1 MSLFLIKSILSTF
14 FFLSGLIALLCM
26 FILMGKTERKISS
39 NLLRKLHKSSGFV
52 FTALL
57 FVISYICIKYW
68 AMAGDQ
74 LSTRADLHAVLALA
88 LFIVFLLKIL
98 IVRFFKQ
105 FLKFVPVMGMTV
117 FALSFIVFCTSAGFF
132 FLRSLSAKSETP
144 EISIPSQVKLQGNIE
159 KGAALFKSL
168 CSSCHHADK
177 EERKLGPG
185 LKNILKKEKLPS
197 SGKPVNIENIRRQ
210 LRTPFL
216 TMPSF
221 KSLSDREL
229 ADLLAYLEIL

>member
-74 LSTRADLHAVLALA
+74 LSTRAVLHAVLALA
-88 LFIVFLLKIL
+88 LFIVFFLKIL
-98 IVRFFKQ
+98 IVRFYKK
-105 FLKFVPVMGMTV
+105 FLKLVPVMGMTV

-159 KGAALFKSL
+159 KGATLFKSL
-168 CSSCHHADK
+168 CSSCHYADK
-177 EERKLGPG
+177 EEQKHGPG

-210 LRTPFL
+210 LRAPFL
-216 TMPSF
+216 VMPSF

>member
-39 NLLRKLHKSSGFV
+39 NLLRKLHKGSGFV
-52 FTALL
+52 FTVLL

-74 LSTRADLHAVLALA
+74 LSTRAVLHAVLALA

-98 IVRFFKQ
+98 IVRFYKQ

-132 FLRSLSAKSETP
+132 FLRSLSAKSGTL

-159 KGAALFKSL
+159 EGATLFKSL

-177 EERKLGPG
+177 EETKHGPG
-185 LKNILKKEKLPS
+185 LKNILKKEKLPL
-197 SGKPVNIENIRRQ
+197 SGRPVNIENIRRQ

-221 KSLSDREL
+221 KSFSDREL